1 MKNLTQEECIE
12 ICEFIYPEII
22 WEYFDDITWEEG
34 SPYHAIDGFLSL
46 DVEAKS
52 IAIYYENNEII
63 ITDKTSKNLK
73 EKRLDLQKIF
83 DQVFT
88 NKELNEKKI
97 SSSDEIKKMI
107 FNKYVKKI
115 TDRFST
121 TVEYRMKDSVVLY
134 NNEGLAYG
142 DKIDLNLRVFVEN
155 DDFLNSKIVLALTYY
170 APEPGTGT
178 ILHESVADVMLDNKD
193 VFKLDNEYSYSGL
206 DYYGATGYKLE
217 ICNENLAKVSAR
229 IEQIQFY
236 IDLATL
242 IKIVNAK
249 TFEIRYNK
257 KWGYGGILSAKELK
271 KFNYLY
277 NYCFDIEKSNNQI
290 EESLPKKNNLKTGYA
305 AFIEN
310 LDNVKT
316 IDQNNKKKKENIKK
330 NEKIQYENKT
340 RVEQDIVNR
349 VKVDPVLKSK
359 KNEEIERQNNL
370 KKLFWYFII
379 YLGMA
384 LLIWLVKNC

>member
-12 ICEFIYPEII
+12 ICKLINPNL
-22 WEYFDDITWEEG
+22 TWEWNDHFNSDEPSFYAING
-34 SPYHAIDGFLSL
+34 TSNSGELYMLRIYYNIDYITLIDGNS
-46 DVEAKS
+46 
-52 IAIYYENNEII
+52 ENMDEQNI
-63 ITDKTSKNLK
+63 DFQS
-73 EKRLDLQKIF
+73 
-83 DQVFT
+83 
-88 NKELNEKKI
+88 NKEILKILGVELDKI

-384 LLIWLVKNC
+384 LLIWLVKNY